1 MTTRK
6 ELIWASL
13 LTVGMLMSA
22 VGVIYAKHASRS
34 LFKQQELLR
43 QGIDRQRTTWRQ
55 LQLELGTM
63 AAHSRI
69 ERVARVVLKMRMLD
83 PKEVLVVKL
92 ENGR

>member
-1 MTTRK
+1 M
-6 ELIWASL
+6 
-13 LTVGMLMSA
+13 LTVAVLASA
-22 VGVIYAKHASRS
+22 VGVIYAKHGSRS

-43 QGIDRQRTTWRQ
+43 QELDRQRTTWRQ
-55 LQLELGTM
+55 LQLELSTM